1 METELRISTKCRF
14 LISGDSPMPRRQ
26 RATQQ
31 RSLVAMAAWGR
42 RRLHPDEALESLNT
56 GAGLLVPL
64 GSTRWGVTSLCPYS
78 GDLLPQAN
86 ISCV

>member
-1 METELRISTKCRF
+1 
-14 LISGDSPMPRRQ
+14 MPRRQ

-56 GAGLLVPL
+56 GAGL
-64 GSTRWGVTSLCPYS
+64 SL
-78 GDLLPQAN
+78 
-86 ISCV
+86 IHI